1 MSASLAS
8 LLADAASDIVRQG
21 YDSLGEV
28 EGKSDGSPVT
38 AIDRA
43 VELRLRELVAEHA
56 PEHGF
61 IGEEFP
67 AHQPDAEF
75 VWIVDPVDG
84 TRPFIAGMPTFGVLI
99 ALRHRDRMVVGVV
112 DQPLLRQRW
121 IGEEGAGTNR
131 NGEPVQVRP
140 CASLDQA
147 FASTSGPLAHGKAR
161 WNEMEPV
168 HRAAGRI
175 IYGGECLAWGLLAQG
190 RIDLVVDAGLQ
201 LYDVAGPL
209 VVLREAGA
217 TVTDWRGRPI
227 GNDFDGTIVAAG
239 DARVHAQA
247 LALLQSDQAE
257 KRPSR

>member
-1 MSASLAS
+1 MFESLAT
-8 LLADAASDIVRQG
+8 LLADAASQIVREG
-21 YDSLGEV
+21 YDALGDV
-28 EGKSDGSPVT
+28 EGKADGSPVT

-43 VELRLRELVAEHA
+43 VELRLRDLVAEHA
-56 PEHGF
+56 PDHGF

-67 AHQPDAEF
+67 PSHPEAEH

-99 ALRHRDRMVVGVV
+99 ALRHRQRGMVLGVV

-121 IGEEGAGTNR
+121 VGVDGQGCTR
-131 NGEPVQVRP
+131 NGEPVHVRP
-140 CASLDQA
+140 CASLGEA
-147 FASTSGPLAHGKAR
+147 FASTSGPLAHSRALWPR
-161 WNEMEPV
+161 MECV
-168 HRAAGRI
+168 HKAAGRL

-217 TVTDWRGRPI
+217 TVTDWSGRPL
-227 GNDFDGTIVAAG
+227 GGEFDGTVLAAG
-239 DARVHAQA
+239 DARVHAEA
-247 LALLQSDQAE
+247 LELIQRGHVVN
-257 KRPSR
+257 RP

>member
-1 MSASLAS
+1 MSESLATI
-8 LLADAASDIVRQG
+8 LADAASQIVRDG
-21 YDSLGEV
+21 YDALGEV

-56 PEHGF
+56 PDHGF

-67 AHQPDAEF
+67 PVRPQAES

-99 ALRHRDRMVVGVV
+99 ALRRAGRMVLGVV
-112 DQPLLRQRW
+112 DQPLLQQRW
-121 IGEEGAGTNR
+121 VGIEGRGCTR
-131 NGEPVQVRP
+131 NGAPVRVRA
-140 CASLDQA
+140 CGSLGEA
-147 FASTSGPLAHGKAR
+147 FASTSGPLAHSRAL
-161 WNEMEPV
+161 WPCMEPV
-168 HRAAGRI
+168 HKAAGRL

-201 LYDVAGPL
+201 LYDVAAPL

-217 TVTDWRGRPI
+217 IVTDWSGRPL
-227 GNDFDGTIVAAG
+227 GGEFDGTVLAAG
-239 DARVHAQA
+239 DARVHAEA
-247 LALLQSDQAE
+247 LELLRAA
-257 KRPSR
+257 RP